1 MSALLD
7 RSALTI
13 KLGDY
18 CVGPSTAL
26 ADGSWLPRVQEYR
39 RQSSARMYPLGRD
52 DIRRKIPSADYH
64 VSRKVDGEFT
74 VLIWS
79 DGEVCTLNPGGT
91 VRYGLPFLE
100 EAARLLSKA
109 KVKQAMIAGELY
121 VQRQDRRPRVHDVT
135 AVGRQPESKDDL
147 KKLSFAAF
155 DIVSWEGKPAQ
166 AFAESWKTIQRVF
179 GSGERIHPVEAK
191 SAANAQDIEK
201 LFAQWVEKEGAEG
214 LVVRSD
220 TAGIFKVKPRHTLD
234 LAVIGFTESLGDR
247 RGLLHDL
254 LLAVKRQDG
263 ALHVLTRVGG
273 GFAEE
278 DRRTMLADLKD
289 MVVESEYAEVNADHV
304 AYQMVQPEWVIE
316 LSCLDLISETTRG
329 GPVNRM
335 VLDYRDNG
343 AKAFHVVRRMPLA
356 SVISPQFIRRRQDK
370 SVTWQETGIEQVGKI
385 VEVPLADR
393 NARQMT
399 LPQSEILRREVFV
412 KTMKDETMVRKF
424 VMWKTNKE
432 TESED
437 YPSYVIHYTDFS
449 PNRKTPL
456 NRDVRVSGS
465 REQIHVLWDELKIEN
480 IKKGWELHAA
490 AAPTTAPV
498 APPAAIAAQ
507 EEVVAQP
514 SVKEEPSKK
523 AAARKPKPATKT
535 APSEETPTKAPK
547 RKKKSG

>member
-1 MSALLD
+1 MSALLNK
-7 RSALTI
+7 SALTI

-18 CVGPSTAL
+18 CVGPATAL
-26 ADGSWLPRVQEYR
+26 ADGSLLPRVQEYR

-79 DGEVCTLNPGGT
+79 DGDLCTLNPGGT

-121 VQRQDRRPRVHDVT
+121 VQRADRRPRVHDVT
-135 AVGRQPESKDDL
+135 AVGRQPETKDDL
-147 KKLSFAAF
+147 KALRFAAF
-155 DIVSWEGKPAQ
+155 DIVSWEGQPAQ
-166 AFAESWKTIQRVF
+166 TFADSWKKIQRVF
-179 GSGERIHPVEAK
+179 GAGDSIHPVEAK
-191 SAANAQDIEK
+191 SASNAQDVEK
-201 LFAQWVEKEGAEG
+201 LFDQWVEKEGAEG
-214 LVVRSD
+214 LVVRSEI
-220 TAGIFKVKPRHTLD
+220 AGFFKVKPRHTLD
-234 LAVIGFTESLGDR
+234 LAVIGFTESLSDR
-247 RGLLHDL
+247 KGLLHDL

-263 ALHVLTRVGG
+263 AFHVLTRVGG

-278 DRRTMLADLKD
+278 ERRTMLADLKD
-289 MVVESEYAEVNADHV
+289 MAVESEYAEVNADHV
-304 AYQMVQPEWVIE
+304 AYQMVEPEWVIE

-343 AKAFHVVRRMPLA
+343 SKAFHVVRRMPLA

-370 SVTWQETGIEQVGKI
+370 SVTWQETGIEQVSKI
-385 VEVPLADR
+385 VDIPLADR
-393 NARQMT
+393 NARQLT
-399 LPQSEILRREVFV
+399 LPRSEILRREVFV

-424 VMWKTNKE
+424 VMWKTNKA
-432 TESED
+432 TENED
-437 YPSYVIHYTDFS
+437 FPAFVVHYTDFS

-456 NRDVRVSGS
+456 SRDVRISS
-465 REQIHVLWDELKIEN
+465 SPEQIQVLWNELKEGN

-490 AAPTTAPV
+490 PV
-498 APPAAIAAQ
+498 APTIAAAPV
-507 EEVVAQP
+507 EVVEPEP
-514 SVKEEPSKK
+514 SVPEEPSKT
-523 AAARKPKPATKT
+523 AAAKKPRAPKKT
-535 APSEETPTKAPK
+535 APSEEAPK
-547 RKKKSG
+547 KPSTRKKKSG